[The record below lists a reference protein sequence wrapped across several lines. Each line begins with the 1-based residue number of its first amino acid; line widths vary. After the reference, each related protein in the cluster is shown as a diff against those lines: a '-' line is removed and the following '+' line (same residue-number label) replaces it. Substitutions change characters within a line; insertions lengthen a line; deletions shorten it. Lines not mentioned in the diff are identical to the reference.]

1 MRHKHKRVLEL
12 NTWIVKTTTVLR
24 NMLTNLVDNGKME
37 TTIKRSK
44 SLKAFTDHFFARL
57 VRINKTKDAADA
69 KREAIRYVTSVVY
82 TETAGKKIVN
92 ELLPRYLDEWVSTWF
107 VTNYKM
113 WFRSGDAAE
122 KVLVKLV

>member
-24 NMLTNLVDNGKME
+24 NMLTNLVEHGKME

-44 SLKAFTDHFFARL
+44 SLKAFADHFFARL
-57 VRINKTKDAADA
+57 VRINKTKDPKDA
-69 KREAIRYVTSVVY
+69 RREAIRYVTSVVY
-82 TETAGKKIVN
+82 SETAGKKIVD
-92 ELLPRYLDEWVSTWF
+92 ELIPRYLDEWVSTWF

-113 WFRSGDAAE
+113 WFRAWDAAE
-122 KVLVKLV
+122 KVLMKLV